1 MSKQIAETTNQ
12 LHCIVDED
20 DNVLA
25 DGLTLFEA
33 ERQLT
38 IFLNHGEDCYIG
50 EALFPKSI
58 QRAKLLIIV

>member
-50 EALFPKSI
+50 DSELQTI
-58 QRAKLLIIV
+58 RGT